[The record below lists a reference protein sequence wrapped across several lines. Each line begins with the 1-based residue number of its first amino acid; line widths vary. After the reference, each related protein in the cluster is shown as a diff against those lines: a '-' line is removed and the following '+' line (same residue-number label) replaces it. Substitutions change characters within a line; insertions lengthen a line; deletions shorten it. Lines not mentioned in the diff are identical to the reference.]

1 MDRKSKLVS
10 AAATLKAKG
19 QQGIPKIEGLD
30 LMDKTIYL
38 NVVATGHG
46 GTVDLVDA
54 NTVRDVGITNLDG
67 NKLNAGRDYV
77 IDGIR
82 LLNGGTTANIKGESW
97 VQDVLGNYPGALQNA
112 EFILEQDGN
121 VLIEMPISDIV
132 DGTGFDKFR
141 SISTNPLIRS
151 NLEFT
156 MKIAY
161 PKGQTIS
168 SGAVKNIRFE
178 FRATQ
183 AKR

>member
-1 MDRKSKLVS
+1 MNRKPNLLA

-19 QQGIPKIEGLD
+19 QQGIPKVEGVD
-30 LMDKTIYL
+30 LMDRTLYL
-38 NVVATGHG
+38 NIVATGQG

-54 NTVRDVGITNLDG
+54 NTVRDAGITNLDG

-82 LLNGGTTANIKGESW
+82 LLNGGTTANIKGETW
-97 VQDVLGNYPGALQNA
+97 VQDILGNYPGALQNA
-112 EFILEQDGN
+112 EIVLEQDGN
-121 VLIEMPISDIV
+121 TLIDMPISDIV
-132 DGTGFDKFR
+132 DASSFEKFR
-141 SISTNPLIRS
+141 SLSTTPLIRS

-156 MKIAY
+156 LKIVY

-168 SGAVKNIRFE
+168 SGAVKNIRLE
-178 FRATQ
+178 FRVTQ